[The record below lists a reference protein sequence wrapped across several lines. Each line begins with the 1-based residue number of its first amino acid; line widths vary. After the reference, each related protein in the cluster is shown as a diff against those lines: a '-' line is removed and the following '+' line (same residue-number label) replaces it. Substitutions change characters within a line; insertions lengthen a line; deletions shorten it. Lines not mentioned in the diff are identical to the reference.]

1 MHGIH
6 LISNGRLTEQHMQLV
21 SEQIAQINYIHLR
34 EKTKTAKEILEMID
48 FLIEAGVPAER
59 IIINDRV
66 DVASIKK
73 CCGVQLAY
81 HSIPV
86 ADVKRSFPALR
97 IGKSVH
103 SLEEAITAEHNGA
116 DFLIYGHIFSS
127 NSKPDLEPR
136 GITVLADVTKNVS
149 IPVIAIGGITEQ
161 NMNQVQ
167 EVGASGVAIMSGVW
181 DAEDP
186 TEAIKC
192 YRQVFDARKEEQF
205 E

>member
-6 LISNGRLTEQHMQLV
+6 LISNGRLTEQHLQLV
-21 SEQIAQINYIHLR
+21 SENITHINYIHLR

-48 FLIEAGVPAER
+48 FLIKAGVPAER
-59 IIINDRV
+59 IIINDRL

-73 CCGVQLAY
+73 CYGVQLAY

-86 ADVKRSFPALR
+86 ADVKRFFPALR

-103 SLEEAITAEHNGA
+103 SLEEAINAEQHGA
-116 DFLIYGHIFSS
+116 NFLVYGHVFSS
-127 NSKPDLEPR
+127 NSKPDIEPR
-136 GITVLADVTKNVS
+136 GINSLADVTKQVS
-149 IPVIAIGGITEQ
+149 IPVIAIGGITKQ
-161 NMNQVQ
+161 KINQVQ
-167 EVGASGVAIMSGVW
+167 EAGASGVAIMSGIW